1 LRRRDAGKTL
11 IKRDARRYTS
21 RPFASCT
28 CPRRRIREV
37 ATTHWGKTAVNVA
50 AALRADQAPES
61 MLQPALRE
69 CVSRAVRRY
78 LHDLDSQMPD
88 GVYDL
93 VLREVETPLLREVL
107 AWAGGNQSRAAA
119 ALGINRATLR
129 KKLAALGID

>member
-1 LRRRDAGKTL
+1 MHQPQAADQGSLNPLGKL
-11 IKRDARRYTS
+11 
-21 RPFASCT
+21 F
-28 CPRRRIREV
+28 
-37 ATTHWGKTAVNVA
+37 VNVA

-69 CVSRAVRRY
+69 CVARAVRRY
-78 LHDLDSQMPD
+78 LHDLDSQMPE

-129 KKLAALGID
+129 KKLAALGLGTD